1 MSVREQTCPT
11 GAPEASHRSNRF
23 CIRPW
28 NFVTLRYITLTLLP
42 CYETPK
48 STTKVANYIQF
59 WACISGKVWIWQE
72 LRLWAWWYVPS
83 ARCSGFDI
91 EGSHVR
97 DRGRMSSL
105 FSIIMIA
112 YVWCYLVGI
121 FIHENIKPIKVPKHG
136 RRAVS
141 LFKYGLE
148 YISQCLMNHTDRYR
162 INIFKFLSYT

>member
-1 MSVREQTCPT
+1 M
-11 GAPEASHRSNRF
+11 
-23 CIRPW
+23 
-28 NFVTLRYITLTLLP
+28 
-42 CYETPK
+42 
-48 STTKVANYIQF
+48 
-59 WACISGKVWIWQE
+59 
-72 LRLWAWWYVPS
+72 PS

-91 EGSHVR
+91 EGSHVK

-121 FIHENIKPIKVPKHG
+121 FIHENIKPIKVLKHG

-141 LFKYGLE
+141 FFKYGLD